1 MVTFVVNNDTMKVI
15 GLINPC
21 HKPSQKPAGSGPVS
35 TSSFGPAAHAASRSA
50 VPESSK
56 THPALDLIDKES
68 PQSF

>member
-1 MVTFVVNNDTMKVI
+1 
-15 GLINPC
+15 
-21 HKPSQKPAGSGPVS
+21 VS